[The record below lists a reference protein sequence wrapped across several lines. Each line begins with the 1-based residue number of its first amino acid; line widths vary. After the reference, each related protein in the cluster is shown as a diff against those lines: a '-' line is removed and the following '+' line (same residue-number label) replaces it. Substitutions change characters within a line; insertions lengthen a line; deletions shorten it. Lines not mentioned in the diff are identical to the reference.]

1 MLNFRLCKIINIS
14 NNITGP
20 EDPLV
25 SNLVKYMISFKYGR
39 CKSMS
44 KHSSSPL
51 KHFFF
56 SYFEASLFSTLYWSI
71 NNWVGGGGGGGH
83 IGTIKYQLRC
93 DGSDIGSLIYQG

>member
-1 MLNFRLCKIINIS
+1 MLNLRLCKISNIS
-14 NNITGP
+14 NNITGS

-39 CKSMS
+39 CKTMS

-56 SYFEASLFSTLYWSI
+56 SYFEASLFSTLYRSI
-71 NNWVGGGGGGGH
+71 NNWGGGKGGGSYWYH
-83 IGTIKYQLRC
+83 KIPNAL
-93 DGSDIGSLIYQG
+93 